1 MLTAITSVFV
11 DGCSPSR
18 QSYVEISGIP
28 AFTERETMDE
38 ERQHS
43 LPEYSNQDGE
53 DWTLPLRGTQKL
65 MLSTLH
71 ASILVH
77 VIGLCT
83 SSV

>member
-1 MLTAITSVFV
+1 
-11 DGCSPSR
+11 
-18 QSYVEISGIP
+18 
-28 AFTERETMDE
+28 MDE